1 MEWLEKLGISDAD
14 IAEIRK
20 YDRLHGERMHR
31 LAQEYMAGVPRDYFV
46 PYPEGTRPAANARRD
61 EFLARARVGQETTY
75 MADLLFWLH
84 CVPMAQKRYE
94 EFGIAPEIF
103 WESMTDFSYK
113 IQECKTRFGVCGVAS
128 MWYLLMFEWKLVALG
143 RLRYQVVTFPE
154 ESYTWNDYRLER
166 GDVVYAC
173 HIPTA
178 GPLTQELCM
187 DSLDRAYQFLKDK
200 LKGGILPVTCNT
212 WLLYPPYVEQVF
224 PPNSN
229 LRRFADLFDVVNRT
243 EIDVFDDGWR
253 VFGPA
258 YFEEGKALPCDT
270 TLRRNFLRY
279 IENGG
284 GFGRGYGV
292 LLYDGERKCIYN
304 R

>member
-1 MEWLEKLGISDAD
+1 MEWLDKLDVSDAD
-14 IAEIRK
+14 LAEIRA
-20 YDRLHGERMHR
+20 YDRLYGAELHR
-31 LAQEYMAGVPRDYFV
+31 LAEEYMAGVPREYFV
-46 PYPEGTRPAANARRD
+46 PFPEGERPVSNNRRD
-61 EFLARARVGQETTY
+61 AFLARAREGKPAAR

-84 CVPMAQKRYE
+84 CVPFARARYE
-94 EFGIAPEIF
+94 EFGIDSDVF
-103 WESMTDFSYK
+103 WDTMNDFTYK
-113 IQECKTRFGVCGVAS
+113 VQECKVRYDECGVAS
-128 MWYLLMFEWKLVALG
+128 VWYSLMFEWKLVALG
-143 RLRYQVVTFPE
+143 RLQYQVVTFPE
-154 ESYTWNDYRLER
+154 ECYTWKDYRLER
-166 GDVVYAC
+166 GDVAYAC

-178 GPLTQELCM
+178 GPLTRELCM

-200 LKGGILPVTCNT
+200 LKDGILPVVCNT

-224 PPNSN
+224 PENSN
-229 LRRFADLFDVVNRT
+229 LRRFADLFDVVART

-258 YFEEGKALPCDT
+258 YFEEGQKLPCDT